1 MGLAPFSAL
10 ERRASSQR
18 QQAQASARPAR
29 IRFFAD
35 VVGAGEGEAR
45 FQDENRLMFSAFM
58 LEEPLFTYGVALLN
72 QSLPD
77 GDLPL
82 VTACVLNYEIND
94 RGFYTGADLG
104 LRVRTGAERVSLRF
118 SLIFDGYA
126 LRSTARVSDLGGGI

>member
-1 MGLAPFSAL
+1 MSLTPFSAL

-45 FQDENRLMFSAFM
+45 FEDDNKLMFSAFM
-58 LEEPLFTYGVALLN
+58 LEEPLFTYGVALLD
-72 QSLPD
+72 QSVPE

-82 VTACVLNYEIND
+82 VTACVLDYEIND
-94 RGFYTGADLG
+94 RGFYTGASVG
-104 LRVRTGAERVSLRF
+104 LRVRTGAERISLRF

-126 LRSTARVSDLGGGI
+126 LRSTARVSDIQGA